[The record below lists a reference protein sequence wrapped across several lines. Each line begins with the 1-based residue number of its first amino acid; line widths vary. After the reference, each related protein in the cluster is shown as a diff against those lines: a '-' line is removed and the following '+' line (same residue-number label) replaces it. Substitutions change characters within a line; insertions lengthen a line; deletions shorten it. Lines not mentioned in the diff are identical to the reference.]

1 MMFSVSLLSIVGSQK
16 QWAYILGEKKKSI
29 QPLPAVLIFLSRL
42 SLPMQRLQETE
53 EVPGTGIAAFR
64 CGSY

>member
-16 QWAYILGEKKKSI
+16 QRAYILGKKSI

>member
-16 QWAYILGEKKKSI
+16 QGAYILGKKKSI

-53 EVPGTGIAAFR
+53 EVPGTGIAVFR

>member
-1 MMFSVSLLSIVGSQK
+1 MGLYSG
-16 QWAYILGEKKKSI
+16 GKKKSI

>member
-16 QWAYILGEKKKSI
+16 QGAYILGKKSI

>member
-16 QWAYILGEKKKSI
+16 QRAYILGEKKSI